1 MYLKELK
8 ECLLKNRETQNS
20 AEVFFSPN
28 NKGYIKA
35 NKTTPACLSNMLSV
49 KQPINVSPTNI
60 KKSGCELL
68 NKNGYSIINSKIKN
82 PKMPTSAQVCIN

>member
-8 ECLLKNRETQNS
+8 ECLLKNSEAYYS
-20 AEVFFSPN
+20 SEVFLSPN

-60 KKSGCELL
+60 KKSGCEVF
-68 NKNGYSIINSKIKN
+68 NKKGCIIINSKIKN